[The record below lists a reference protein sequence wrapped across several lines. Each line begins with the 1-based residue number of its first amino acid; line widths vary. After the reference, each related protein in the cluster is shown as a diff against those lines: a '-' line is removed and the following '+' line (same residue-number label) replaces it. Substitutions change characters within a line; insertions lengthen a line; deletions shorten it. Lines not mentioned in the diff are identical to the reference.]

1 MRFHFIGDA
10 TERLFSRGQRLLA
23 RGCFEDAIQ
32 SFDRAIASD
41 SSYAHIYVY
50 KALALGELERYDQAI
65 AQIDEATRLNS
76 RNFVFSLYLG
86 CIHFDEHRLDAAGA
100 AFRQAASLDPGN
112 TLVSSYQLLTEY
124 VSGRKGALARL
135 APQLNSLPDSFK
147 ARLLVALRA
156 DEDVA
161 GPIESAEVSSDR
173 GKPSNLLGAVRRR
186 LREWSD
192 ARLDRRLQ
200 RLFEANHFEQ
210 VLDLLRSH
218 DLELSEDREALARQA
233 RTGASKEL
241 MTELSKL
248 EEGRSAK
255 AYKGRK
261 ELKRRAKV
269 EEQRRGLLLR
279 LANLRDTGAPQ
290 RYRDL
295 ERWIESYRAVDS
307 PARTRELASEVLAEM
322 ADMARRSARL
332 DSAIDLCQ
340 QSKSLGG
347 AAEADWIEARSR
359 LASGEPRLAK
369 QLFER
374 FGHSKSLVFSQRVA
388 DLLRA
393 RSLGPHASGT

>member
-1 MRFHFIGDA
+1 MRFHFIGDK

-23 RGCFEDAIQ
+23 RGSFEDAIQ

-41 SSYAHIYVY
+41 SSYAHIYLY
-50 KALALGELERYDQAI
+50 KALALAELERYDQAV

-86 CIHFDEHRLDAAGA
+86 CIHFDERRLDAAA
-100 AFRQAASLDPGN
+100 TAFRQAASLDPGN

-124 VSGRKGALARL
+124 VSGRKEALARL

-161 GPIESAEVSSDR
+161 ATSASAEASPSS
-173 GKPSNLLGAVRRR
+173 GQSWNLLGAVRQR
-186 LREWSD
+186 LRKWSVT
-192 ARLDRRLQ
+192 RLDRRVQ
-200 RLFEANHFEQ
+200 RLYDSNRYEE
-210 VLDLLRSH
+210 VLDLLRSE
-218 DLELSEDREALARQA
+218 DLEPSVDRDALAKRA
-233 RTGASKEL
+233 ATAASKEL
-241 MTELSKL
+241 MTELSNL
-248 EEGRSAK
+248 EQARSAK
-255 AYKGRK
+255 TPKGRK

-269 EEQRRGLLLR
+269 EERRRGLLLR

-307 PARTRELASEVLAEM
+307 PTRTRELASQVLAEM

-340 QSKSLGG
+340 QSKSLAG
-347 AAEADWIEARSR
+347 APEADWIEARSR

-374 FGHSKSLVFSQRVA
+374 FGHSKSLVFSQRVT

-393 RSLGPHASGT
+393 RSV